1 MKTSHPDIIVTSP
14 DGEYLMIV
22 EVKLNDI
29 NIHRQNAMDQLKR
42 SMIDFGCSVGLLIAG
57 ERITVL
63 RDSFDDSHGS
73 SIYVVGEATL
83 PHSLLP
89 SPDEQWSGNLYLN
102 RYLEF
107 ESQVQGWLEKLKLQT
122 DVDSLPDDL
131 KNLFGGQIINLLRI
145 GEIRAAGPR
154 WSKVTT

>member
-1 MKTSHPDIIVTSP
+1 MEISHPDIIVTSP

-22 EVKLNDI
+22 EVKLN
-29 NIHRQNAMDQLKR
+29 NLGIHRQSAMDRLKR
-42 SMIDFGCSVGLLIAG
+42 SMIDFGCSVGLLVAG
-57 ERITVL
+57 DCVTVL

-89 SPDEQWSGNLYLN
+89 PPDEQWSGNLYLN

-107 ESQVQGWLEKLKLQT
+107 ESQVQRWLEKLKLQT
-122 DVDSLPDDL
+122 NVESLPDDL
-131 KNLFGGQIINLLRI
+131 KNLFGGRIINLLRI
-145 GEIRAAGPR
+145 GEIRAGGLR
-154 WSKVTT
+154 WSKVAK